1 METRP
6 EWKPIGIYRITP
18 LPILPIPP
26 VPKRRVYKQFV
37 PLRPLARSSLLRAP
51 KKLQVR
57 FPMNYGDLKTT
68 RRQLEF

>member
-1 METRP
+1 MIRFTMEQRP

-26 VPKRRVYKQFV
+26 IPKKRVYAQMK
-37 PLRPLARSSLLRAP
+37 PMAPRKLRRRIPI
-51 KKLQVR
+51 
-57 FPMNYGDLKTT
+57 NYGDLKTA